1 MFDYAFMRNAFL
13 VSLLISL
20 LCPLIGTFL
29 VLRRYSMI
37 GDALSH
43 ASLAGVAAGFLFHT
57 SPIVSAFCLTSFFG
71 LLIEALREKF
81 RRYAEL
87 TLVIVLS
94 LSVGIAITLVSSGV
108 VKTNIDSFL
117 FGSILTVSRGE
128 VITVAVLTAVS
139 LLTVIGLYPQLVMLA
154 FDEDGARISGVRHK
168 TINYIFALLV
178 AATIS
183 VSIRIVGILVISSL
197 IALPVATALQF
208 QYGFNRTML
217 LSVGFSLLD
226 IMSGLFLSY
235 EVGAAPGGLKAVI
248 NGMLAG
254 AAGGG
259 KGKKLGNAFR
269 GHPFGNAR
277 LPFFRRH
284 DHNVVDLWMALK
296 NVQAIGDHGFALH
309 HQVLLGPVGAHAG
322 AHAAR
327 KNNGCVQSRY
337 LPFL

>member
-57 SPIVSAFCLTSFFG
+57 SPIVSAFCLPSFFG

-235 EVGAAPGGLKAVI
+235 EVGAAPGGITAITSVLILLLVIAVQEV
-248 NGMLAG
+248 
-254 AAGGG
+254 
-259 KGKKLGNAFR
+259 R
-269 GHPFGNAR
+269 GR
-277 LPFFRRH
+277 LQRRRQ
-284 DHNVVDLWMALK
+284 L
-296 NVQAIGDHGFALH
+296 
-309 HQVLLGPVGAHAG
+309 
-322 AHAAR
+322 
-327 KNNGCVQSRY
+327 
-337 LPFL
+337 

>member
-208 QYGFNRTML
+208 QYGFNSVSLGQTL
-217 LSVGFSLLD
+217 LSMQLRGKSDFNVEQSLITGSLNGCIGNSGKMFLCLHHFDDRTELGQIFKDIRAQRRYGGQFDVVLVGRN
-226 IMSGLFLSY
+226 
-235 EVGAAPGGLKAVI
+235 VKV
-248 NGMLAG
+248 
-254 AAGGG
+254 
-259 KGKKLGNAFR
+259 NAF
-269 GHPFGNAR
+269 
-277 LPFFRRH
+277 
-284 DHNVVDLWMALK
+284 
-296 NVQAIGDHGFALH
+296 
-309 HQVLLGPVGAHAG
+309 
-322 AHAAR
+322 
-327 KNNGCVQSRY
+327 
-337 LPFL
+337 FLAKVTSYH

>member
-1 MFDYAFMRNAFL
+1 M
-13 VSLLISL
+13 
-20 LCPLIGTFL
+20 
-29 VLRRYSMI
+29 
-37 GDALSH
+37 
-43 ASLAGVAAGFLFHT
+43 
-57 SPIVSAFCLTSFFG
+57 
-71 LLIEALREKF
+71 
-81 RRYAEL
+81 
-87 TLVIVLS
+87 
-94 LSVGIAITLVSSGV
+94 

-235 EVGAAPGGLKAVI
+235 EVGAAPGGITAITSVLILLLVIAVQEV
-248 NGMLAG
+248 
-254 AAGGG
+254 
-259 KGKKLGNAFR
+259 R
-269 GHPFGNAR
+269 GR
-277 LPFFRRH
+277 LQRRRQ
-284 DHNVVDLWMALK
+284 L
-296 NVQAIGDHGFALH
+296 
-309 HQVLLGPVGAHAG
+309 
-322 AHAAR
+322 
-327 KNNGCVQSRY
+327 
-337 LPFL
+337 